1 MIDLIYHI
9 YSSLPNHFEY
19 LIKHVELTFLLSY
32 NFYLGGGG
40 FRVCEFISI
49 KHGR

>member
-1 MIDLIYHI
+1 MIDLIYRI

-32 NFYLGGGG
+32 ILSGGG